1 LLLGIKHDQL
11 PNGGRIILM
20 EKREGYYDYMTRRLR
35 EDTSRMSLIEKDFAG
50 LTESHYKV
58 LKHLKDI
65 TQYNLELIKKIE
77 RLGGDPK
84 QMEMDI

>member
-1 LLLGIKHDQL
+1 
-11 PNGGRIILM
+11 M

-58 LKHLKDI
+58 LKHLKDV

-77 RLGGDPK
+77 RMGGDPK
-84 QMEMDI
+84 QMEMDV

>member
-1 LLLGIKHDQL
+1 M
-11 PNGGRIILM
+11 ILM
-20 EKREGYYDYMTRRLR
+20 RKRREGYWDYMQRKWR
-35 EDTSRMSLIEKDFAG
+35 EDESNMTLIEKDYAG
-50 LTESHYKV
+50 LTESHYNV
-58 LKHLKDI
+58 LKHLKDV

>member
-1 LLLGIKHDQL
+1 
-11 PNGGRIILM
+11 M
-20 EKREGYYDYMTRRLR
+20 EKREGYWDYMTRRLR

-50 LTESHYKV
+50 LTESHYNV
-58 LKHLKDI
+58 LKHLKDV

-77 RLGGDPK
+77 RMGGDPK

>member
-1 LLLGIKHDQL
+1 
-11 PNGGRIILM
+11 M

>member
-11 PNGGRIILM
+11 LNGGRIILM

-50 LTESHYKV
+50 LTESHYNV
-58 LKHLKDI
+58 LKHLKDV

-84 QMEMDI
+84 QMEMDV

>member
-1 LLLGIKHDQL
+1 LLLGTKHDQL

-50 LTESHYKV
+50 LTESHYNV
-58 LKHLKDI
+58 LKHLKDV

-84 QMEMDI
+84 QMEMDV

>member
-1 LLLGIKHDQL
+1 
-11 PNGGRIILM
+11 M

-50 LTESHYKV
+50 FTESHYNV
-58 LKHLKDI
+58 LKHLKDV

-84 QMEMDI
+84 QMEMDV

>member
-1 LLLGIKHDQL
+1 
-11 PNGGRIILM
+11 M

-35 EDTSRMSLIEKDFAG
+35 EDTSRMTLIEKDFAG
-50 LTESHYKV
+50 LTESHYNV
-58 LKHLKDI
+58 LKHLKDV

-84 QMEMDI
+84 QMEMDV

>member
-1 LLLGIKHDQL
+1 
-11 PNGGRIILM
+11 M

-58 LKHLKDI
+58 LKHLKEV
-65 TQYNLELIKKIE
+65 TAYNLELIKKIE
-77 RLGGDPK
+77 RIGGDLK

>member
-1 LLLGIKHDQL
+1 MRK
-11 PNGGRIILM
+11 R
-20 EKREGYYDYMTRRLR
+20 REGYWDYMGRRMR
-35 EDTSRMSLIEKDFAG
+35 EDTSKMTLIEKDYAG

-58 LKHLKDI
+58 LHRLKDV

-84 QMEMDI
+84 QIEMDI

>member
-1 LLLGIKHDQL
+1 
-11 PNGGRIILM
+11 M

-58 LKHLKDI
+58 LKHLKEV
-65 TQYNLELIKKIE
+65 TSYNLELIKKIE
-77 RLGGDPK
+77 RMGGDPK

>member
-1 LLLGIKHDQL
+1 
-11 PNGGRIILM
+11 M
-20 EKREGYYDYMTRRLR
+20 
-35 EDTSRMSLIEKDFAG
+35 IEKDYAG

-58 LKHLKDI
+58 LKHLKDV

-84 QMEMDI
+84 QMEMDV